1 MYRPNTTA
9 HNCMPKKETGRN
21 VTVLSFFPPPPFLA
35 LYRCRNW
42 GQVAAPAAENLLLQ
56 FPRGLQEHLKGQSG
70 GVGDH
75 ATRRARS
82 QKTSGAGVE
91 RAASTCGFG
100 TCILSN
106 GTSSVTGPEGQR
118 QSDLV
123 SPHAPRPP
131 AHPHH
136 GAYGRERWPLPEKWS
151 GKASRRKWRLDP
163 EAG

>member
-1 MYRPNTTA
+1 M
-9 HNCMPKKETGRN
+9 
-21 VTVLSFFPPPPFLA
+21 
-35 LYRCRNW
+35 
-42 GQVAAPAAENLLLQ
+42 LQ

-82 QKTSGAGVE
+82 QKTSGAGVQ

-106 GTSSVTGPEGQR
+106 GNCSVTGPEGQR

-131 AHPHH
+131 RHPHH
-136 GAYGRERWPLPEKWS
+136 GAYGRERWPLPEVVREGTKEEVAFGPGSRVRTRGMLEPVCASS
-151 GKASRRKWRLDP
+151 GELTAKLSGIWH
-163 EAG
+163 AGA